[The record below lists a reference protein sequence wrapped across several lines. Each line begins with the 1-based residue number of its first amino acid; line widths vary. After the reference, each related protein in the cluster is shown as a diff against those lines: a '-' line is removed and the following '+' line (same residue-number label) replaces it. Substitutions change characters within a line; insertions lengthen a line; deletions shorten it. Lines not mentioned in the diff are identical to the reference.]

1 MGSAGPQGS
10 QGAVG
15 PIGPQGPKGDTGP
28 QGPPGPAGSSDQ
40 VAYTIFA
47 GERGF
52 NFPVPVGEPM
62 FVIDLSRLFDVTEFV
77 SFQATWVDTFLL
89 SREAGK
95 CTIIEM
101 SFLADDITID
111 CRGLPG
117 SQDQFSPDLFRDVL
131 TIVATTAT
139 HAPPTT

>member
-1 MGSAGPQGS
+1 
-10 QGAVG
+10 
-15 PIGPQGPKGDTGP
+15 
-28 QGPPGPAGSSDQ
+28 
-40 VAYTIFA
+40 
-47 GERGF
+47 
-52 NFPVPVGEPM
+52 M
-62 FVIDLSRLFDVTEFV
+62 FVIDLSGLVDVTEFV

-117 SQDQFSPDLFRDVL
+117 SQDQFSPDSFRDVL
-131 TIVATTAT
+131 TIVATTAILFT
-139 HAPPTT
+139 HHPPHNHY